1 MNKNI
6 IFLGNG
12 RCYHTL
18 DWFRSAQQISPGNPP
33 ILITDLID
41 GESFV
46 KLLKPSDF
54 VEKLIILDQFLF
66 KNQSRQGNIW
76 RNILKLVMA
85 PAQIL
90 ILRKLLEKYK
100 NPVIHAHSMYYIAL
114 ARFTSVKY
122 VATPQGSEVLVRPFK
137 SQVYKL
143 FSRIAFSKASCITVD
158 SKAMQQSLQDL
169 YGKSSELVQNG
180 IDIDEINQLAK
191 NAAPRNKM
199 LSIRAVDKN
208 YQIDHILDARNG
220 CVPQQ
225 PITFCYPF
233 VEDVY
238 KESLKGKMINLDQ
251 DLGRLPRLE
260 LYKLMLSA
268 KLVISIPVSDSSP
281 RSVFE
286 AIFCGC
292 FVAVTYNQ
300 WQKLLPDCM
309 SSRVIIVNIKSA
321 TWLRDAIDY
330 VEANISSSYSP
341 SQEALNLYDQKH
353 SMLKFYNHIYP
364 SIAR

>member
-1 MNKNI
+1 MSKNI

-18 DWFRSAQQISPGNPP
+18 DWFRSAQQISPDNPP

-46 KLLKPSDF
+46 KLLKPSDLI
-54 VEKLIILDQFLF
+54 EKLLILDRFLF
-66 KNQSRQGNIW
+66 RNQSRQGNIW
-76 RNILKLVMA
+76 RNVLKLIMA
-85 PAQIL
+85 PVQVF
-90 ILRKLLEKYK
+90 ILRKILKKYE

-114 ARFTSVKY
+114 ARFASAKY
-122 VATPQGSEVLVRPFK
+122 VATPQGSEVLVRPFR

-158 SKAMQQSLQDL
+158 SKSMQQSLLDL
-169 YGKSSELVQNG
+169 YGKSSELIQNG
-180 IDIDEINQLAK
+180 IDLDKINQLGRESV
-191 NAAPRNKM
+191 PRNNL
-199 LSIRAVDKN
+199 LSARAIDKN
-208 YQIDHILDARNG
+208 YQIDHILDARNS

-238 KESLKGKMINLDQ
+238 KESLGGKMIELDQ
-251 DLGRLPRLE
+251 DLGRLPRLD

-281 RSVFE
+281 RSVYE

-292 FVAVTYNQ
+292 FVAVTNNQ
-300 WQKLLPDCM
+300 WLKLLPDCM
-309 SSRVIIVNIKSA
+309 SSRVIIVNVKSP
-321 TWLRDAIDY
+321 TWLKDAIDY
-330 VEANISSSYSP
+330 VEANISCSYSP

-364 SIAR
+364 LIAR